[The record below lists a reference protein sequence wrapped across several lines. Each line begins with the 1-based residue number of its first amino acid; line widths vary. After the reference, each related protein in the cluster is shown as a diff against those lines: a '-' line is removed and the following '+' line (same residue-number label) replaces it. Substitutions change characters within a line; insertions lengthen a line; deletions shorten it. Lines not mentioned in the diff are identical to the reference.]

1 MRNVPL
7 IASMLFICGLDREQQ
22 ARWRA
27 ERAQQEKEL
36 WESEMSDRREALNQ
50 IHDLIQQR

>member
-1 MRNVPL
+1 MCL
-7 IASMLFICGLDREQQ
+7 SSMNFICGLDREQQ

-36 WESEMSDRREALNQ
+36 RESERSDRREPLNQ
-50 IHDLIQQR
+50 IHDLSQQR

>member
-1 MRNVPL
+1 
-7 IASMLFICGLDREQQ
+7 MLFICGPDTEQQ

-27 ERAQQEKEL
+27 ERAKQEKEL
-36 WESEMSDRREALNQ
+36 RESERSDRREPLNQ